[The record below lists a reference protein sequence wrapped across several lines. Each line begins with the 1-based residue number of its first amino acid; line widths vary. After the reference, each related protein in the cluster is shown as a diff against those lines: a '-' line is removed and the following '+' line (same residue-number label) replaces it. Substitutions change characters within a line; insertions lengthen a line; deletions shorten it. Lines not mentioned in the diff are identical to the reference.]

1 MAYELKSELCDAESL
16 VIKPGSAKTTGAAEI
31 INGKIYFYLKGSAN
45 PYDATEQLL
54 GITRA
59 AVVEVGCDNTLTYAN
74 GESVYEHA
82 TTPTGVVDK
91 TSSSR
96 RLVGYVRHPE
106 GGTYPVGTTTIQI
119 RYNGNNEV

>member
-82 TTPTGVVDK
+82 TTPTGVVNK

-106 GGTYPVGTTTIQI
+106 GGT
-119 RYNGNNEV
+119 

>member
-16 VIKPGSAKTTGAAEI
+16 VIKPGSAKTAGAAEI
-31 INGKIYFYLKGSAN
+31 VNGKIYFYLKGSES
-45 PYDATEQLL
+45 PYNASEQLL

-59 AVVEVGCDNTLTYAN
+59 AVVEVGCDDTLTYAN
-74 GESVYEHA
+74 GENVYDHA
-82 TTPTGVVDK
+82 TTPTGVVNK
-91 TSSSR
+91 TDTAR

-106 GGTYPVGTTTIQI
+106 GGSYPVGTTKIQI